1 MKFLVALFFVVFVI
15 WSTAG
20 GASAQA
26 DDSILDPAIIEL
38 RWQHKHGAV
47 RDSYWDR
54 IAWCE
59 THANWQDRGRF
70 AGGLGI
76 AESSWIRFGGNDFGK
91 PWNASRLEQIVI
103 ANRISIFGHQTKNV
117 YMTDAQVANHQ
128 PIFIQPVG
136 FRGWGCSRVV
146 GVPRNKPRIR

>member
-1 MKFLVALFFVVFVI
+1 MKLVFAILFVI
-15 WSTAG
+15 SVLWSATG
-20 GASAQA
+20 VSAQT
-26 DDSILDPAIIEL
+26 DDSILDPAVIEL
-38 RWQHKHGAV
+38 RYQHKHGAV

-59 THANWQDRGRF
+59 THGNWQDRGRF

-76 AESSWIRFGGNDFGK
+76 AESSWIRFGGNEFGK
-91 PWNASRLEQIVI
+91 PWNASRTEQIVI

-128 PIFIQPVG
+128 PLFMQPVG

-146 GVPRNKPRIR
+146 GVPRNKPHIR